1 MGTVITS
8 VNREKELEQ
17 KQFKTRKRKINPS
30 QQVLYKTE

>member
-8 VNREKELEQ
+8 VNREKELEK

-30 QQVLYKTE
+30 QKVLYKTE